1 MSAWKLKKI
10 ISFRGTIE
18 CVTGISI
25 KGGANDLGI
34 GGADSEVIKNPL
46 TGEPYLPGS
55 SLKGK
60 MRSQLEH
67 SYGAKDKNG
76 NDTEKEPCGCG
87 KPDCPICTIFGAHFN
102 PRSACGPTRILVRD
116 GVFTEA
122 FLKKLQALPLDRG
135 SYLEVKA
142 ENIID
147 RSSGTAKSPRF
158 MERVPAGAEFTLD
171 IQLQIFEGDNE
182 TDMVETVKN
191 GLALVEQSYLGN
203 SGSRGY
209 GQVKFHYEISEK
221 VVAVDGKKVTI
232 TTKEV

>member
-1 MSAWKLKKI
+1 MCAWRLEKI
-10 ISFRGTIE
+10 VSFKGTIE

-25 KGGANDLGI
+25 KSGANDLGI

-46 TGEPYLPGS
+46 TREPYLPGS

-60 MRSQLEH
+60 MRSQLELA
-67 SYGAKDKNG
+67 YGKTSGDNG
-76 NDTEKEPCGCG
+76 ANPCGCG
-87 KPDCPICTIFGAHFN
+87 KRECPICTIFGAHSN
-102 PRSACGPTRILVRD
+102 TKVACGPTRILVRD
-116 GVFTEA
+116 SVFTEVFRQKFYEHILESGNA
-122 FLKKLQALPLDRG
+122 
-135 SYLEVKA
+135 LEVKA

-147 RSSGTAKSPRF
+147 RSSGKAKNPRS

-221 VVAVDGKKVTI
+221 SVAVDGKKITI
-232 TTKEV
+232 TNKEV